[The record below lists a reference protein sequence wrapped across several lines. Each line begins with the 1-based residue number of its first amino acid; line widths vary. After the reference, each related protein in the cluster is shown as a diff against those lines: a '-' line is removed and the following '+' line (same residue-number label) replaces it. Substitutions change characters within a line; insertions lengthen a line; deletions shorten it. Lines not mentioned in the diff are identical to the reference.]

1 LARARAAAIAAGS
14 VYALAIRTQKG
25 ADGLDND
32 GGGLKDTAEP
42 GGNDDLPGLKGNPSG
57 PELPHRGGTSRGLA
71 NGSLGLDRDRRA
83 GDWRLV
89 SWSTA
94 GRSLEVSCSPRS
106 SAG

>member
-1 LARARAAAIAAGS
+1 
-14 VYALAIRTQKG
+14 VYALAIRTPKG
-25 ADGLDND
+25 AD
-32 GGGLKDTAEP
+32 GLKDTAEP
-42 GGNDDLPGLKGNPSG
+42 GCNDDLSGLKGNPSG
-57 PELPHRGGTSRGLA
+57 PALRHGDGTSRGLA
-71 NGSLGLDRDRRA
+71 TGPLGLDRYGRA